1 MSRPSSIRST
11 SYSKKAQF
19 SAFTAYLVAALGAV
33 IGAALLI
40 VSLMKP
46 DAFDDVRDT
55 AADIA
60 SPIGRAGAAVRVGG
74 EDFFSAIGGYFR
86 AGSQN
91 VRLTREI
98 EIARVRLA
106 EAEALK
112 QENERLRELLG
123 LSREEIKPVAAGR
136 LIGSTGASVR
146 RFAYISAGR
155 EDGVAP
161 GMPVVSPLGLIGR
174 VLEAGGRSARVLL
187 LSDSESMVP
196 VRRTTDNVVAFAEGQ
211 GNGTVR
217 LRLVNL
223 GINPLKEGDVFVTSG
238 AGGLY
243 RPGIAVAMAV
253 ELTRDGAI
261 GRLLSNPA
269 ATDYVLVEP
278 IWAQPARAIVSGAPV
293 AAAEADPDAAAP
305 PP

>member
-1 MSRPSSIRST
+1 MARPSSIRST

-19 SAFTAYLVAALGAV
+19 SAFTAYLVAALGAL
-33 IGAALLI
+33 IGTVLLI

-46 DAFDDVRDT
+46 AAFADVRER
-55 AADIA
+55 AADVV
-60 SPIGRAGAAVRVGG
+60 SPIGQAGAAARVGG
-74 EDFFSAIGGYFR
+74 QDFFSAVGGYFR

-106 EAEALK
+106 EAQALK
-112 QENERLRELLG
+112 QENDRLRDLLG
-123 LSREEIKPVAAGR
+123 LTHGEVKPVAAGR
-136 LIGSTGASVR
+136 LIGSTSASTR
-146 RFAYISAGR
+146 RFAYVSSGS
-155 EDGVAP
+155 EDGVKP
-161 GMPVVSPLGLIGR
+161 GMPVRAPLGLIGR
-174 VLEAGGRSARVLL
+174 VLETGRNSARVLL

-196 VRRTTDNVVAFAEGQ
+196 VRRATDNIVAFAEGQ

-223 GINPLKEGDVFVTSG
+223 GINPLKKGDVFVTSG

-243 RPGIAVAMAV
+243 RPGIAVAVAA
-253 ELTRDGAI
+253 EITRDGAI
-261 GRLLSNPA
+261 ARLLSNPA
-269 ATDYVLVEP
+269 ATDYVLIEP
-278 IWAQPARAIVSGAPV
+278 IWAQQARAIVAGAPI
-293 AAAEADPDAAAP
+293 AEAESNPQAAAP